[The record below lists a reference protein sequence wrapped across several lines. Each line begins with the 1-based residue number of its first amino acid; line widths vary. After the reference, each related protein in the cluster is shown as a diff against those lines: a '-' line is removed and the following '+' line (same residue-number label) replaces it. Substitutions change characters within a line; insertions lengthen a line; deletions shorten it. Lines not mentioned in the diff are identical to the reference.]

1 MKTGSIT
8 TTSSM
13 SKSISRKRSFN
24 FSSLTI
30 IFITFALFAI
40 LSFTSDTFLTQRN
53 IYSILYGVSFQF
65 IAIIGFTFLMIMG
78 EIDLSVGSVYAFSGM
93 FMGYL
98 MVRLNTPLLPAMGIS
113 LLACGLMGLF
123 TGFIIVR
130 FKLNSMMVTI
140 ATMTLIRGLASN
152 FVNGM
157 YGATYPPEMR
167 HLSKVEV
174 GGFYLTII
182 VMIVLVVVFEIL
194 LKRSAVFKRLYFVG
208 ENRQTARIYG
218 IKSDRIKMTMFA
230 ISALCAAIGGILISA
245 RVTYADASL
254 GLGLEFQLL
263 TAAVLGGASLYGGKG
278 SILGS
283 CIGLIFLATIL
294 NGMVI
299 FNIEPLLQQLIIG
312 VILIVSVFIDTR
324 LNKAN

>member
-1 MKTGSIT
+1 MNTDTLS
-8 TTSSM
+8 TSAP
-13 SKSISRKRSFN
+13 ISRKKSFN
-24 FSSLTI
+24 FGSFTI
-30 IFITFALFAI
+30 IAIALSLFIF
-40 LSFTSDTFLTQRN
+40 LSFASDTFLSTRN

-65 IAIIGFTFLMIMG
+65 FAIIGFTYLMIMG

-98 MVRLNTPLLPAMGIS
+98 MVMMKVPLLPALGIS
-113 LLACGLMGLF
+113 LLVCVLMGML
-123 TGFIIVR
+123 TGFLVVR
-130 FKLNSMMVTI
+130 FRLNSMMVTI
-140 ATMTLIRGLASN
+140 ATLTLIRGLSSY
-152 FVNGM
+152 FVKAM
-157 YGATYPPEMR
+157 YGATYPPAMR
-167 HLSKVEV
+167 HLSKIEIGDV
-174 GGFYLTII
+174 YITII
-182 VMIVLVVVFEIL
+182 AMVVLVIVLEIL
-194 LKRSAVFKRLYFVG
+194 LKKSAMFKRMYFVG

-218 IKSDRIKMTMFA
+218 IKSDRIKIAMFA
-230 ISALCAAIGGILISA
+230 ISALAAAVGGILISS
-245 RVTYADASL
+245 RVSYADTAI

-312 VILIVSVFIDTR
+312 LILIVSVFIDTR
-324 LNKAN
+324 LNKNN

>member
-1 MKTGSIT
+1 MENNSISINPT
-8 TTSSM
+8 
-13 SKSISRKRSFN
+13 ISRKKKFD

-30 IFITFALFAI
+30 IFITVGLFIFLA
-40 LSFTSDTFLTQRN
+40 FTSDTFLTTRN

-65 IAIIGFTFLMIMG
+65 FAVIGFTYLMMMG

-98 MVRLNTPLLPAMGIS
+98 MVTMKVPLIPAMGLS
-113 LLACGLMGLF
+113 LLVCGLMGLG
-123 TGFIIVR
+123 TGFLVVR
-130 FKLNSMMVTI
+130 FRLNSMMVTI

-152 FVNGM
+152 FVARM
-157 YGATYPPEMR
+157 YGATYPTAMR
-167 HLSKVEV
+167 HLSKTEI
-174 GGFYLTII
+174 GGIFVTII
-182 VMIVLVVVFEIL
+182 VMVVLVVVLEIL
-194 LKRSAVFKRLYFVG
+194 LKKSSIFKKMYFVG

-218 IKSDRIKMTMFA
+218 IKSDRIKMATFA
-230 ISALCAAIGGILISA
+230 LSALAAAVGGILISS
-245 RVTYADASL
+245 RITYADTAIGS
-254 GLGLEFQLL
+254 GLEFQLL

-283 CIGLIFLATIL
+283 CIGLLFLATIL

-312 VILIVSVFIDTR
+312 IILIVSVFIDTR
-324 LNKAN
+324 LNKVNKG